1 MKVICS
7 FGLQYE
13 LGSYFSYIDKETDLN
28 TSRRRNNTIQLI
40 YYDT

>member
-13 LGSYFSYIDKETDLN
+13 LGSYFSYIDKETSSG
-28 TSRRRNNTIQLI
+28 TFKMGNNTIQLI